1 MISLACN
8 GFKSAGI
15 CFEHGPTV
23 TESPSALHVR
33 QYTPRTMSSDVTRAD
48 FDTYM
53 MPNYAP
59 APMVMSRGEGSKVWD
74 QDGLEY
80 IDFAGGIA
88 VNALGHA
95 NPDLV
100 DALTDQA
107 RRIWHLS
114 NAYANEPAIRLAR
127 SLVSATFAD
136 KVFFSNSGGE
146 ANEAALKL
154 ARRYAS
160 DHHGPE
166 KDDIIAFRMGFHGRT
181 FFTVS
186 VGGQT
191 KYSEGFG
198 PKPGAITHVPFNDID
213 AFGDAMSDRVCAVM
227 VEPIQGEGGLVAAEP
242 AFLQRLRALCDAH
255 EALLIFDEVQSGMGR
270 TGSLYAYMD
279 YDVVP
284 DILTTAKALGGGFP
298 IAATLTTEQIAASFV
313 VGAHGSTYGG
323 NPLATAVALRAL
335 EIINDERFLDRVKEK
350 AEHAFVRLRAMAAT
364 TGVFSEI
371 RGKGL
376 WIGCEIADGSPLG
389 SGDIAI
395 AALEHRL
402 LVLKAGPNVVRL
414 APALNI
420 PDGDLS
426 DGLDRL
432 EAAVKSLT

>member
-1 MISLACN
+1 MISLGGDGIDCGGM
-8 GFKSAGI
+8 GFG
-15 CFEHGPTV
+15 HGPTV
-23 TESPSALHVR
+23 TESPGGLHVWR
-33 QYTPRTMSSDVTRAD
+33 YTPRAMSSDVTRAD

-59 APMVMSRGEGSKVWD
+59 APMVMTRGAGSKVWD
-74 QDGLEY
+74 QEGLEY

-100 DALTDQA
+100 DALIDQA
-107 RRIWHLS
+107 GRIWHVS

-127 SLVSATFAD
+127 SLVTATFAD

-160 DHHGPE
+160 DHHGPG
-166 KDDIIAFRMGFHGRT
+166 KDEIISFRMGFHGRT

-191 KYSEGFG
+191 KYSDGFG
-198 PKPGAITHVPFNDID
+198 PKPASITHVPFNDID

-227 VEPIQGEGGLVAAEP
+227 IEPIQGEGGLIAAEP

-270 TGSLYAYMD
+270 TGKLYAYMD

-284 DILTTAKALGGGFP
+284 DVLTTAKALGGGFP

-313 VGAHGSTYGG
+313 VGTHGSTYGG

-335 EIINDERFLDRVKEK
+335 ELINNEEFLAGVTAK
-350 AEHAFVRLRAMAAT
+350 AERTFDRLRHIAAN
-364 TGVFSEI
+364 TGVFGEI

-376 WIGCEIADGSPLG
+376 WIGCEMDDGSPLG
-389 SGDIAI
+389 SADVVT
-395 AALEHRL
+395 AALEKRL
-402 LVLKAGPNVVRL
+402 LVLKAGPRVVRL

-420 PDGDLS
+420 PEDDLME
-426 DGLDRL
+426 GLDRL
-432 EAAVKSLT
+432 EAAVESLG